1 MPSPI
6 FQNSS
11 NSVRGILL
19 ISFLMMCQLAHIPV
33 RGQNPYIKHYTVND
47 GLPSNNVYQVFQDSR
62 KFIWFATDAGAV
74 KFDGRHFET
83 FSTANGLPNSEIFR
97 FEEDSRGRLWLFH
110 LNGTFSYFFKGKLF
124 TLLNEK
130 ILDSL
135 SNSMFFRRMYEDED
149 GSLYFYSNLNRE
161 VFILDIEN
169 HVKKHRFPHAKVKHS
184 GKEKMQDAYMLS
196 GMFKYKG
203 AMWLFNQNGIYRIE
217 SIDDT
222 LVAYDNTFHAERAF
236 MQKNGSMFIDAVIKE
251 LGQYR
256 LLKFNGLKVV
266 DSLHFEARRP
276 HEIITDVFEDSNEN
290 KWISSYYSGIYVYKD
305 NVLLQRFDLPKT
317 QNIIEDHQG
326 NIWIATLGSGVYR
339 FHPAVLQNKHYGAE
353 QFSGQGLKALA
364 ERKAG
369 GIWMSEGDYLYLL
382 SDNSIKRS
390 KNPLSE
396 GDITGI
402 GEFENGSIL
411 LHTPEMALKVF
422 QVISQSKEIIQMQ
435 RVSQID
441 HPIKSFVIA
450 PDNKS
455 AAAFYPFRLYRFDQN
470 NLKNYIELEFPE
482 RFTAVFYNQ
491 QGQLYIVGKN
501 IYQFKDNSIV
511 PDESLQK
518 FVSET
523 VRQHL
528 ILSEGIELF
537 NISGDSLWLY
547 QNEKIFSL
555 TASFEHNLP
564 MQIKSIS
571 FDGTSTLFMASSS
584 HIYWSPNPL
593 DAIIGKKVQLFSLN
607 IHFNNIQQIEIINDT
622 LYIASEEGL
631 SCIST
636 QTLISQTTKKPLAYF
651 REILVNDSPVDFG
664 QKQSIVRGKNS
675 FSFSLG
681 SIHFSPEQERY
692 AYRLETRDTNWIMQK
707 AGNIVYQDL
716 RPGKYTFRFK
726 TKLPTSDW
734 SDELQHFIIVKP
746 TLIQHPLF
754 YILLAAV
761 LFGMLYLRFIRK
773 RNDKL
778 KALETEHQMLV
789 LEQKALHSM
798 MNPHF
803 IFNALGSI
811 QSYILK
817 NNPSDAGL
825 YLSQFARLIRQNLN
839 AIKTSMISLDEEID
853 RLRNYLNLERLRMS
867 NRFGFMIDIAQ
878 DIDEEVLIPTMIL
891 QPIVENAIWHG
902 LSARESDGMIK
913 ISFSRNDAKSL
924 RIVVEDN
931 GVGLEQSARHKRSKD
946 SHLQIGMSLTIKRLE
961 LIGKKLGVRT
971 GITVMSAHNDEPYP
985 GVRVEIVVPYVL
997 EEGEG

>member
-1 MPSPI
+1 
-6 FQNSS
+6 
-11 NSVRGILL
+11 
-19 ISFLMMCQLAHIPV
+19 MMCQLAHIPV

-74 KFDGRHFET
+74 RFDGINYKVYT
-83 FSTANGLPNSEIFR
+83 TADGLPNSEIFR

-110 LNGTFSYFFKGKLF
+110 LNGTFSYFFKEKLF
-124 TLLNEK
+124 TSLNEK
-130 ILDSL
+130 FLDSL
-135 SNSMFFRRMYEDED
+135 SNSMFFRRMYEDEK

-161 VFILDIEN
+161 VFILDTEN
-169 HVKKHRFPHAKVKHS
+169 HVKKHRFPHVRVKCS
-184 GKEKMQDAYMLS
+184 GKEKMQDAFMLA
-196 GMFKYKG
+196 GLYKYKG
-203 AMWLFNQNGIYRIE
+203 AMWLFNQNGIYWIE

-276 HEIITDVFEDSNEN
+276 HEIITDVFEDSNQN
-290 KWISSYYSGIYVYKD
+290 IWLSSYYSGIYVYKD

-411 LHTPEMALKVF
+411 LHTPEMALQVF

-482 RFTAVFYNQ
+482 RFTAAFYNQ
-491 QGQLYIVGKN
+491 QGQLHIAGKN
-501 IYQFKDNSIV
+501 IYQFKDNSLV

-564 MQIKSIS
+564 MQIKSMS

-636 QTLISQTTKKPLAYF
+636 KTLTSQTTKKPLAYF

-746 TLIQHPLF
+746 TLIQHPVFFVMLVSITVALLITF
-754 YILLAAV
+754 IL
-761 LFGMLYLRFIRK
+761 RRK
-773 RNDKL
+773 NKL
-778 KALETEHQMLV
+778 HQEQETAHQMVL
-789 LEQKALHSM
+789 LEQKALQSM

-817 NNPSDAGL
+817 NNSADAGL

-839 AIKTSMISLDEEID
+839 AIKTSMIPLDEEVD
-853 RLRNYLNLERLRMS
+853 RLRNYLDLERLRMN
-867 NRFGFMIDIAQ
+867 NRFSFIIDIG
-878 DIDEEVLIPTMIL
+878 EEIEEDVLIPTMIL

-902 LSARESDGMIK
+902 LATLEENGLINIFFTKFTDKTM
-913 ISFSRNDAKSL
+913 
-924 RIVVEDN
+924 RIVIEDN
-931 GVGLEQSARHKRSKD
+931 GIGTEQAALQTKRKD
-946 SHLQIGMSLTIKRLE
+946 THLQIGMNLTLKRLE
-961 LIGKKLGVRT
+961 LIGKKLNVKT
-971 GITVMSAHNDEPYP
+971 SITTSDIHPGNPYP
-985 GVRVEIVVPYVL
+985 GTKVEIIVPYVFEAAEF
-997 EEGEG
+997 EENK